1 MYMCVKLPLGD
12 LNPNPYPL
20 HLTSIYTCRVTI
32 MSRVHIGDS
41 ITPDRIELRK
51 MIPKKFSIFLK
62 ATDYSSTSHV
72 MWPTKLIC

>member
-1 MYMCVKLPLGD
+1 MYMCVKLPLRD
-12 LNPNPYPL
+12 LNLNPYPL
-20 HLTSIYTCRVTI
+20 HSTSIYTCRVTI
-32 MSRVHIGDS
+32 MPRMHVGDS
-41 ITPDRIELRK
+41 ITLDRIELRK